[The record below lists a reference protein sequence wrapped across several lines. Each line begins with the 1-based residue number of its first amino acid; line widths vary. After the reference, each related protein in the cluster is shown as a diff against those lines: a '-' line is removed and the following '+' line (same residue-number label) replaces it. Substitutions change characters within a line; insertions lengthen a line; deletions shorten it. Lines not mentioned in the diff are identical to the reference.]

1 VIQYDFGKIME
12 KGKFIQTGAL
22 NKPPTVLRTGVMKL
36 KALHIREGISTYQYV
51 SEMLKLNPNMMQ
63 KFRYP
68 GSQHDQLFEA
78 NYDHNGNGGGCENC
92 EKENMVTRKPRDKD
106 DPVIHYGLIGSANQ
120 VMRHGAT
127 REKLRR
133 EKGILCFEMEAAGL
147 IDNFPCLVIRGIC
160 DYSDT
165 HKSKHWQPYAAAT
178 AAAYAKE
185 LLEIIPEDGDLSRS
199 LIPVRTEGA
208 VLSRFLELQ
217 LKLSA
222 S

>member
-1 VIQYDFGKIME
+1 ME

-22 NKPPTVLRTGVMKL
+22 NKPPTVLRNAVMKL
-36 KALHIREGISTYQYV
+36 RALHIREGISTYQYV

-63 KFRYP
+63 KFQYP
-68 GSQHDQLFEA
+68 GSRHDQLFEA
-78 NYDHNGNGGGCENC
+78 NYDHNGNGRGCENC

-147 IDNFPCLVIRGIC
+147 MDDFPCLVIRGIC

-165 HKSKHWQPYAAAT
+165 HKSKRWQPYAAAT

-185 LLEIIPEDGDLSRS
+185 LLEIIPEHSDLSRS
-199 LIPVRTEGA
+199 LIPVQTKGA
-208 VLSRFLELQ
+208 VLSRFSESQ
-217 LKLSA
+217 LNLCS